1 VNPITHYLAS
11 WTLAS
16 LPGGLRRAD
25 RAWILVAGV
34 APDLDGL
41 GIVAELATRDSA
53 TPLLWWSEYHH
64 TLGHNALFGAVV
76 ATGVLAF
83 TRRPKVAGLALASFH
98 LHLLCDLV
106 GSRGPDGDQWPIPY
120 LWPFSSAVNLTVPWQ
135 WQLNAWPNIALSV
148 VLLAYSLWVSYAAGR
163 SPLEPFWSSG
173 NRALV
178 AALRGRF
185 SSLRK

>member
-1 VNPITHYLAS
+1 MNPITHYLAG
-11 WTLAS
+11 WWLAS
-16 LPGGLRRAD
+16 LPGSLRRID
-25 RAWILVAGV
+25 RASILAAGL

-41 GIVAELATRDSA
+41 GIVAELATRDSK

-64 TLGHNALFGAVV
+64 TLGHNALAAAVT
-76 ATGVLAF
+76 AGCVLAF

-98 LHLLCDLV
+98 LHLLCDLA
-106 GSRGPDGDQWPIPY
+106 GSRGPDGYQWPIPY
-120 LWPFSSAVNLTVPWQ
+120 LWPFSSTVELTVPWQ
-135 WQLNAWPNIALSV
+135 WQLNAWPNVALSLA
-148 VLLAYSLWVSYAAGR
+148 LLAYALWVSYTTGR

-185 SSLRK
+185 SSRGK